1 MPKKQNLAM
10 LEAPPEPKSIAYVG
24 PPYKTLPPIGSA
36 PPTGRPRQSTTPR
49 KLSTA
54 PGAPEKTPRDE
65 RPPFDRTNSM
75 PPDFPESVQYQ
86 SGHTTRQTVK
96 TDGEAT
102 VGESVGTADGRHQP
116 HADERLNTDDRFFMT
131 QVIHLFFSFL
141 FFFFPLFLKIVLSP
155 VLCTSDLESL
165 RKRQREHCALSK
177 RFNEQNNSCA
187 RAL

>member
-36 PPTGRPRQSTTPR
+36 PPMGRQRQSTTPR

-54 PGAPEKTPRDE
+54 PGAAEKTPRDE

-75 PPDFPESVQYQ
+75 PAGFPESMQYQ

-131 QVIHLFFSFL
+131 QVRHLFFSVLFLGSFL
-141 FFFFPLFLKIVLSP
+141 FEKWLAP
-155 VLCTSDLESL
+155 VLCTL
-165 RKRQREHCALSK
+165 H
-177 RFNEQNNSCA
+177 
-187 RAL
+187 

>member
-36 PPTGRPRQSTTPR
+36 PPTGRQRQPTTPR

-54 PGAPEKTPRDE
+54 PGATEKTPRDE
-65 RPPFDRTNSM
+65 RPPFDRTYSM
-75 PPDFPESVQYQ
+75 PPEFPESVQYQ

-116 HADERLNTDDRFFMT
+116 HADEQLHADDRFFMT
-131 QVIHLFFSFL
+131 QVRHLFFFLLFL
-141 FFFFPLFLKIVLSP
+141 FLQDPTKDREAEFILEYIENFFEVGTCMGCEISTIITHPLIF
-155 VLCTSDLESL
+155 D
-165 RKRQREHCALSK
+165 
-177 RFNEQNNSCA
+177 
-187 RAL
+187 